1 MAMLTFDSI
10 PQARLVRH
18 GSQQFAPPR
27 APRTRRE
34 PTAFERQLRDALAI
48 AVGLW
53 PLTGVML
60 LGLGLL
66 YMVGMSGSP

>member
-1 MAMLTFDSI
+1 MLTFDSI
-10 PQARLVRH
+10 PQARLVRK
-18 GSQQFAPPR
+18 GGQQFAPPR

-34 PTAFERQLRDALAI
+34 PSALYSQLRDALAV

-60 LGLGLL
+60 LGFGLL
-66 YMVGMSGSP
+66 YLCGMSGSP